1 MIEGIDYCYI
11 YPKDDAT
18 TVHIRL
24 LNGPYK
30 DTVYKYGR
38 VKLKE
43 ENENMHLLFAYDVIE
58 STVDKPRKLEKDE
71 DFKNYIGD
79 FLVEI
84 MSSNLEQEIIDETG
98 TNDSEESNI

>member
-71 DFKNYIGD
+71 DFKNYIGN

>member
-58 STVDKPRKLEKDE
+58 STVDKPSKLEKDE
-71 DFKNYIGD
+71 DFKNYIGN

-98 TNDSEESNI
+98 TDN